1 MNGGGQGIAH
11 FGRILPSHRA
21 PLFTSMS
28 ATFILY
34 CANLCRLK
42 LVKVSGEKKK
52 PRKKLKWN
60 HEKN

>member
-1 MNGGGQGIAH
+1 
-11 FGRILPSHRA
+11 
-21 PLFTSMS
+21 MS

-52 PRKKLKWN
+52 PRKKIKWN
-60 HEKN
+60 HEKKY